1 MTELLSMSGLT
12 PVQLATVGLLCLA
25 AGVLFVWFD
34 PPRHGMAALRK
45 LVRLLFPSVK
55 QLSPADLSAW
65 LADASRPA
73 PVLLDVRTEAEFA
86 VSRLPGAVRVNENC
100 TRAEL
105 EALTYENRPLV
116 LYCVAGYRAS
126 VLAKKLE
133 GTGLT
138 NVANLEGGVFDW
150 VNGGRLLESSGKPTL
165 QVHPYSRVWSHLL
178 KPGSRG
184 DLRQR

>member
-1 MTELLSMSGLT
+1 MSGVT
-12 PVQLATVGLLCLA
+12 PVQLAAAVLLCLA
-25 AGVLFVWFD
+25 VGILFVWFD

-65 LADASRPA
+65 LADTRRPA

-86 VSRLPGAVRVNENC
+86 VSRLPGAVRVNENS
-100 TRAEL
+100 TRAEI
-105 EALTYENRPLV
+105 EALVDGNRPLV

-126 VLAKKLE
+126 ALAKKLT
-133 GTGLT
+133 GAGLT

-150 VNGGRLLESSGKPTL
+150 VNGGRLLENSGKPTL
-165 QVHPYSRVWSHLL
+165 LVHPYGRVWSHLL
-178 KPGSRG
+178 KPRSRG
-184 DLRQR
+184 ELRQR